1 MNMSGLK
8 ALFLCLFCLISS
20 FCFSQQTEDF
30 KLVKNYY
37 NNHRSMLGTEFKKK
51 FNAEPNT
58 FNKSAIK
65 NDFLFFMKKM
75 DSIENVALIGALLK
89 VKNIEDL
96 AKIQKKNIQ
105 TQDSSE
111 LISTTDKTA
120 AYPGGVDALRKE
132 VVNLFYSEGVYSNIK
147 TIKTNVA
154 FIVEKD
160 GSISNVQA
168 QGDNF
173 TFNRQAE
180 IALYSISSKF
190 SPATI
195 NGDAVRFRF
204 KLPLTLN
211 IE

>member
-1 MNMSGLK
+1 MK
-8 ALFLCLFCLISS
+8 ALFLYLFCLISS

-30 KLVKNYY
+30 KQVKNYY
-37 NNHRSMLGTEFKKK
+37 NNHRSMLGSEFKKK
-51 FNAEPNT
+51 FDAETNV

-65 NDFLFFMKKM
+65 NDFRFFMKKM

-96 AKIQKKNIQ
+96 ARIQKKN
-105 TQDSSE
+105 TNPQDPSE
-111 LISTTDKTA
+111 LKATTDKTA

-132 VVNLFYSEGVYSNIK
+132 VVDLFYSEGVHSDLKI
-147 TIKTNVA
+147 IKTNVA

-180 IALYSISSKF
+180 IALYSVSSKF